1 MGVLIPEDLQGQVGS
16 HSTLIAILGS
26 GWHIFMLAGKDKPA
40 SCVLV
45 GSGVNLM
52 PFAGRVSH
60 LGKTVNG
67 NVGDPLTITL
77 ADEPVATVFG
87 VGTDISNDFN
97 EYHTREYSVYRPDGV
112 SNTAHLPIIG
122 NEGKI
127 IIPSIGAG
135 KS

>member
-1 MGVLIPEDLQGQVGS
+1 
-16 HSTLIAILGS
+16 
-26 GWHIFMLAGKDKPA
+26 MLAGKDKPA

-67 NVGDPLTITL
+67 NVGDPLTLTL

-87 VGTDISNDFN
+87 VGTDISNADPHIRAAAMSASSMWAAN
-97 EYHTREYSVYRPDGV
+97 AATV
-112 SNTAHLPIIG
+112 SP
-122 NEGKI
+122 
-127 IIPSIGAG
+127 AG
-135 KS
+135 S